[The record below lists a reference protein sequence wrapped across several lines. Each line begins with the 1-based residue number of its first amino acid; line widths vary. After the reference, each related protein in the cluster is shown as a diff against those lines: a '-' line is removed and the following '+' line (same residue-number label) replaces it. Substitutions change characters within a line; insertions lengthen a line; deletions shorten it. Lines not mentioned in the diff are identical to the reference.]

1 MLEVH
6 PAPGD
11 ALSDGRQAL
20 LPAQLADLVGRL
32 RDIAAIA
39 RARPET
45 VR

>member
-6 PAPGD
+6 PAPESS
-11 ALSDGRQAL
+11 LSDGRQAL
-20 LPAQLADLVGRL
+20 LPAQLADLVARL

-39 RARPET
+39 RHRTEA